1 VSRSLSRWQAVLLG
15 LVVLVGLGLGGVGL
29 FLVGSHTWFAGD
41 SFHVR
46 AGFKG
51 IQGVEEGTRV
61 RVQGI
66 NAGQVVGIEQPAT
79 PGGNV
84 VVRMRIDGK
93 MRSLIRS
100 DAVVQIVGDGLIGG
114 KVIEIHPGTDK
125 GGAVADNAMLGSRP
139 TTEIAEVLGDLKETM
154 SREVVPTLEQART
167 SMRQVGDAADS
178 FGKTSDAV
186 RKLPVIRDK
195 DKDPRTL
202 LVRPDSERVRLVF
215 TESDLFEPGRSA
227 LTGSGKQRLDGIT
240 DKIKGSLKHEGA
252 DLVVVACADP
262 KTNGDHALARA
273 LTESQSATVANY
285 LKDHHSIQKA
295 GWVTWRDVTALGLGT
310 DPYPGEDRD
319 AKLPPAR
326 VEVLVFVP
334 QK

>member
-15 LVVLVGLGLGGVGL
+15 AVVLLGLGLGGAGL
-29 FLVGSHTWFAGD
+29 FLVGSRTWFAGD

-66 NAGQVVGIEQPAT
+66 NVGQVVGIDQPVT
-79 PGGNV
+79 PGGDV
-84 VVRMRIDGK
+84 VLRLRIDGK

-125 GGAVADNAMLGSRP
+125 GTPVADNAVLASRP
-139 TTEIAEVLGDLKETM
+139 SMELAEVLGDLKETM

-186 RKLPVIRDK
+186 RKLPIIRDK
-195 DKDPRTL
+195 DKDPRAL
-202 LVRPDSERVRLVF
+202 LVRPDCERVRTVF
-215 TESDLFEPGRSA
+215 TESELFEPGRSA
-227 LTGSGKQRLDGIT
+227 LTAPGKQRLDGVA
-240 DKIKGSLKHEGA
+240 DKFKGSLKHNGA

-262 KTNGDHALARA
+262 KAAGDHALART
-273 LTESQSATVANY
+273 LTESQSTAVANY
-285 LKDHHSIQKA
+285 LKEHHSIQKA
-295 GWVTWRDVTALGLGT
+295 GWVTWREVTPLGLGT
-310 DPYPGEDRD
+310 DPYPGEEKDT
-319 AKLPPAR
+319 KLPPAR